1 MHSIKELK
9 IIRNYIINTLVSLFL
24 NVVHYKLS
32 FYTQN
37 EEDVLNIIADVL
49 HKAYLYVS
57 LKYLNQINMLKILI
71 LKILY

>member
-1 MHSIKELK
+1 MAGPAAWQLPHFP
-9 IIRNYIINTLVSLFL
+9 RATLVSLFL

-71 LKILY
+71 LKILD